1 MRRNLLITI
10 CILILSSV
18 CLFAETSLGS
28 IRFDYNIYKQSVGT
42 VSSVYFVDANGNR
55 VTQTPID
62 MNIDNTFD
70 SYTTPQLY
78 FVQENNLRA
87 SDSTRR
93 VKLSFSYFRPS
104 DGNNAGFEGCYAVFL
119 WRLNDPTNRTSGL
132 KAKRD
137 KGLNIAPNKRR
148 DMDFGLDNSN
158 SQNGEPI
165 ACYYPLSFAFDGTY
179 EIDNGKMTEIHYL
192 DTYYPGEYSATITVE
207 LQGN

>member
-10 CILILSSV
+10 CILIISSV

-28 IRFDYNIYKQSVGT
+28 IRFDYNIFKESVGT

-55 VTQTPID
+55 VSQTPID

-78 FVQENNLRA
+78 FVQENNLKA
-87 SDSTRR
+87 NDSVRR
-93 VKLSFSYFRPS
+93 VKLYFSFFTPS
-104 DGNNAGFEGCYAVFL
+104 DGNNAGFKGNYAVFL
-119 WRLNDPTNRTSGL
+119 WRLNDPTNITSGL

-137 KGLNIAPNKRR
+137 KAINTAVRR

-158 SQNGEPI
+158 SENGEPI

-179 EIDNGKMTEIHYL
+179 EIDSGKMTEIHYL